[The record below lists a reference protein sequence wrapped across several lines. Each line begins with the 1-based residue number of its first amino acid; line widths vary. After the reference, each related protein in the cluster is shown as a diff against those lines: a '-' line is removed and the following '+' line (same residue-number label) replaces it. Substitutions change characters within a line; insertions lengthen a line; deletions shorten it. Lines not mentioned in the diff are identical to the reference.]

1 MYRQEE
7 PEVNLD
13 QILERL
19 RAFGSRFRLGG
30 GGGLFTYAVFGI
42 LLFALVV
49 WLATGF
55 YTVQPGERAAMRLVG
70 EFHSVQGS
78 GLHWFWPAPIGTKAI
93 VNVQEVRTL
102 EVGLRGATPVL
113 DEALMIT
120 GDENI
125 VDVQM
130 VVQYDV
136 QEAVT
141 TSDGTVLEPIV
152 AYLFRTKDPDG
163 IILKSATESALRQ
176 VVGQRDIDDVL
187 TEQKEEVQ
195 AETKELLQRLLD
207 IYETGIRIREVKL
220 QNVLAPTQVQDAFDD
235 VVRAKEDK
243 ERIINLAEA
252 YQADVLPKAR
262 GEAAKVTQAAEAFK
276 AERIA
281 RATGEASRFEQ
292 VLEEYSDSPVV
303 TRQRLYLEAMEEI
316 LPGVNKYIVSE
327 ESGGS
332 LLQLLPLGPNG
343 ETLTPPAQPS
353 GSQE

>member
-1 MYRQEE
+1 
-7 PEVNLD
+7 
-13 QILERL
+13 
-19 RAFGSRFRLGG
+19 
-30 GGGLFTYAVFGI
+30 VFGI
-42 LLFALVV
+42 LIFALIV

-70 EFHSVQGS
+70 KFDSVQGP

-93 VNVQEVRTL
+93 VNAEEVRRL
-102 EVGLRGATPVL
+102 EVGLREATPVL

-125 VDVQM
+125 VDVQL
-130 VVQYDV
+130 VVQYDI
-136 QEAVT
+136 QKSVT
-141 TSDGTVLEPIV
+141 TPSGEVLEPIV
-152 AYLFRTKDPDG
+152 AYLFRSKDPDG

-187 TEQKEEVQ
+187 TEEKEAVQ

-207 IYETGIRIREVKL
+207 LYETGIRIREVKL
-220 QNVLAPTQVQDAFDD
+220 QNVLPPTQVKDAFDD
-235 VVRAKEDK
+235 VVRAKEDR
-243 ERIINLAEA
+243 ERTINLAEA

-292 VLEEYSDSPVV
+292 VLEEYEDSPVV

-316 LPGVNKYIVSE
+316 MPGITKFIVAGDA
-327 ESGGS
+327 SGN
-332 LLQLLPLGPNG
+332 LLQFLPLTQDGQLPA
-343 ETLTPPAQPS
+343 EPAQPT
-353 GSQE
+353 GTQE